1 MKSKN
6 KVVSFVLYVL
16 FFLALIAGDQVVKY
30 ITDLKLSPLGSTY
43 PVIQDVFHFTSVHN
57 TGAAFSMFSNSF
69 VFLIIIRIIA
79 CGVITYCLIHYNN
92 KLHTLIRIYV
102 VMILAG
108 AVGNLIDQI
117 VIGYVR
123 DMFDFRLINF
133 AVFNMADTYISIAFV
148 LFAFDILFGK
158 GKKLFDQ
165 MGKSQETEKEE
176 NTIEK

>member
-6 KVVSFVLYVL
+6 KVVKFVLYVL

-30 ITDLKLSPLGSTY
+30 ITDMKLSPLGSTI

-69 VFLIIIRIIA
+69 IFLIIIRIIA
-79 CGVITYCLIHYNN
+79 CGIIAYCLVRYND
-92 KLHTLIRIYV
+92 KLHTLLRIYV
-102 VMILAG
+102 IMILAG
-108 AVGNLIDQI
+108 AIGNLIDQI

-133 AVFNMADTYISIAFV
+133 AVFNMADSYISIAFV

-158 GKKLFDQ
+158 GKNLFDGI
-165 MGKSQETEKEE
+165 GKTEDISSTKL
-176 NTIEK
+176 